1 MSRVK
6 YQEPELHRPSTKD
19 VLHSLESEYQWLD
32 LLSDKPYSVLFDII
46 KSEATKDEWDRT
58 PSPSIKQIAE
68 MVNQKPATVT
78 RWLNQI
84 YSDIWEL
91 NELNEGLFKSEG
103 NKYNMHFQDSNTK
116 QATIFTMWTP
126 IHFNKN
132 EAFNWYFM
140 KGVLGTDYFYVSD
153 ISHERSR
160 GGITTTVFL
169 KTGLPNDY
177 REHLL
182 SKAEFLRLISFSDLF
197 DLPGYKLDDILRN
210 EVENN
215 RSYTP
220 EDHGHKRYG
229 RRFD

>member
-1 MSRVK
+1 MPRIK
-6 YQEPELHRPSTKD
+6 YQKPEVHKPSTKE
-19 VLHSLESEYQWLD
+19 VLYSLESEYQWLE
-32 LLSDKPYSVLFDII
+32 LLKDKPYSVLFEII
-46 KSEATKDEWDRT
+46 KSEATKDEDDRT

-68 MVNQKPATVT
+68 KVNQKPATVT
-78 RWLNQI
+78 KWLNQI

-91 NELNEGLFKSEG
+91 NDIKPNLFIGEGIKC
-103 NKYNMHFQDSNTK
+103 NMHFQDSNTK

-132 EAFNWYFM
+132 DAFNWDFT
-140 KGVLGTDYFYVSD
+140 KGVLGTYYFYVSEV
-153 ISHERSR
+153 SHERSR
-160 GGITTTVFL
+160 GEITTTVFL

-182 SKAEFLRLISFSDLF
+182 SKAVFLRLIRYSDMF
-197 DLPGYKLDDILRN
+197 DLPSYKMDDILRN

-220 EDHGHKRYG
+220 DDNSRKRYG